1 MGYANTR
8 HAHEFIDAHNDYKF
22 SCQLLGVANT
32 RGEPELKARALKCI
46 NAAKRRRKLAK
57 DKLDRMRRVS

>member
-1 MGYANTR
+1 MGYANSR

-57 DKLDRMRRVS
+57 DKLDRARRAP